1 MTTQTIFL
9 IILAG
14 IIALSVSLFQY
25 FYKGTGY
32 RKRNLLFST
41 LRFLSLFALLVLL
54 INPQVEST
62 TYNTV
67 KPVLAVAVD
76 NSASIA
82 FLEENQKVEQT
93 LLDIRQNK
101 ALNERFDID
110 FYRFGTDLKK
120 LDSLSFNDSRTDL
133 ANPLKTFHSVY
144 KSDYV
149 PLLIT
154 DGNATLGADYEY
166 LSAAYKK
173 QPVYFLAV
181 GDTARYE
188 DIKIERINVN
198 RYAYLNNKFPV
209 EIIASYDGNTEKST
223 QLTVFSGKRKVFSQQ
238 IKFSKTERG
247 QVANFYLPADAVGI
261 RQYKV
266 QLSSLDN
273 EKNTT
278 NNEKNFG
285 VEVIDQQA
293 KVAIVYSYLH
303 PDLGALKKAI
313 SSNKLRDV
321 KLLAIEDFQVGDI
334 PDYELLILFEPNRK
348 FSKLYGT
355 LEKLNKNRFTIA
367 ATATDFN
374 MLNAAQE
381 TFKKNNTNQIDEVR
395 PRLNPNFSAFLLDDM
410 GYADFPP
417 VNSAFGAVTING
429 DTDVLLFKNIGGV
442 ETQDPLLAISDIAGR
457 REVLLLGT
465 GIWQWR
471 AQSFIADQS
480 FEQFDN
486 FIDKLVQYA
495 ISTDKKDK
503 LRLDFESFYYGS
515 QAVMIR
521 AQYVDDNYNFDNRA
535 NLSLSLTNM
544 ESEKVTQVPMVL
556 KTNFYEASLNMLSP
570 GTYDFTATVAGPQ
583 TSASGTFTIIPY
595 DIERQVQNADW
606 PKLKRTAAT
615 TQGMAVT
622 LTDADHIF
630 DSLLKDN
637 RYVSTQQSVKEI
649 VSLIDFKFLLLI
661 IVACLAIEW
670 FTRKYNGLI

>member
-1 MTTQTIFL
+1 MTTQTILL

-14 IIALSVSLFQY
+14 IIALSVSVFQY

-32 RKRNLLFST
+32 RKRNLLFSM

-54 INPQVEST
+54 IDPHVEST
-62 TYNTV
+62 IYTTV

-76 NSASIA
+76 NSASIDY
-82 FLEENQKVEQT
+82 LKEKQQVEQT
-93 LLDIRQNK
+93 LLEIQQNK

-133 ANPLKTFHSVY
+133 ASPLKTFHSVY
-144 KSDYV
+144 KTDYV

-166 LSAAYKK
+166 LSASQK

-181 GDTARYE
+181 GDTSRYE
-188 DIKIERINVN
+188 DIKIDRVNVN

-209 EIIASYDGNTEKST
+209 EIIASYSGTTEKAT
-223 QLTVFSGKRKVFSQQ
+223 QLTVYSGKKKVFSKQ
-238 IKFSKTERG
+238 IKFSNAKSG
-247 QVANFYLPADAVGI
+247 QVVNFYLPADAVGI
-261 RQYKV
+261 KQYTA
-266 QLSSLDN
+266 QLSPLDN
-273 EKNTT
+273 EKNTA

-285 VEVIDQQA
+285 VEIIDQKA
-293 KVAIVYSYLH
+293 KVAIIYSYVH

-313 SSNKLRDV
+313 ENNKLRDV
-321 KLLAIEDFQVGDI
+321 KLLAIEDFQAGDI
-334 PDYELLILFEPNRK
+334 SDYDLLILFEPNRA

-374 MLNAAQE
+374 MLNSVQV
-381 TFKKNNTNQIDEVR
+381 TFRKNNTRQIDEVR
-395 PRLNPNFSAFLLDDM
+395 PRLNTNFSAFLLEDLD
-410 GYADFPP
+410 YADFPP
-417 VNSAFGAVTING
+417 INSAFGPVTLNG
-429 DTDVLLFKNIGGV
+429 DTDVLLYKNIGGV
-442 ETQDPLLAISDIAGR
+442 ETQDPLLAVSEIGGR

-471 AQSFIADQS
+471 AQSFIANQT

-495 ISTDKKDK
+495 ISTDKKER

-515 QAVMIR
+515 QGILIR
-521 AQYVDDNYNFDNRA
+521 AEYVDDNYNFDNRA
-535 NLSLSLTNM
+535 NLSLSLTDT
-544 ESEKVTQVPMVL
+544 ESKRVTQVPMVL
-556 KTNFYEASLNMLSP
+556 KAYFYEANLDMLNS
-570 GTYDFTATVAGPQ
+570 GTYNFTVTVAGEQ

-595 DIERQVQNADW
+595 DIERQAQNADW
-606 PKLKRTAAT
+606 PKLKRTAEAS
-615 TQGMAVT
+615 QGMAVAII
-622 LTDADHIF
+622 DAPRLIKA
-630 DSLLKDN
+630 LLNDN
-637 RYVSTQQSVKEI
+637 RYIPTQQSVKET
-649 VSLIDFKFLLLI
+649 VPLIDFKILLFI
-661 IVACLAIEW
+661 IVACLALEW
-670 FTRKYNGLI
+670 FIRKYNGLI

>member
-9 IILAG
+9 IVLAG

-32 RKRNLLFST
+32 TKRNILFST
-41 LRFLSLFALLVLL
+41 LRFISLFALLVLL
-54 INPQVEST
+54 IDPHFEST

-76 NSASIA
+76 NSASIRY
-82 FLEENQKVEQT
+82 LKEEQQVEQT
-93 LLDIRQNK
+93 LDKIRENK
-101 ALNERFDID
+101 ALNARFDID
-110 FYRFGTDLKK
+110 YYSFGTDLKK

-133 ANPLKTFHSVY
+133 ANPLKTFNSVY
-144 KSDYV
+144 KKDYV

-154 DGNATLGADYEY
+154 DGNATLGANYEY
-166 LSAAYKK
+166 LSASQK

-181 GDTARYE
+181 GDTSRYE
-188 DIKIERINVN
+188 DLKIERVNLN

-209 EIIASYDGNTEKST
+209 EIIASYSGNTEKTT
-223 QLTVFSGKRKVFSQQ
+223 QLTVFSGKKKVFSQQ
-238 IKFSKTERG
+238 IKFSEAESG
-247 QVANFYLPADAVGI
+247 QVVNFYLPAATVGI
-261 RQYKV
+261 KQYKV
-266 QLSSLDN
+266 ELTPLNN

-285 VEVIDQQA
+285 VEVIDQKA

-303 PDLGALKKAI
+303 PDLGALKKTI
-313 SSNKLRDV
+313 ESNKLRDV
-321 KLLAIEDFQVGDI
+321 ELIEIEDFQAGDI
-334 PDYELLILFEPNRK
+334 PDYDLLILFEPNRN
-348 FSKLYGT
+348 FSKLYAT
-355 LEKLNKNRFTIA
+355 LKKLNKNRFTIA
-367 ATATDFN
+367 STATDFN
-374 MLNAAQE
+374 LLNTVQS
-381 TFKKNNTNQIDEVR
+381 TFRKNNTSQIDEVR
-395 PRLNPNFSAFLLDDM
+395 PRLNTNFSAFLLEDL

-417 VNSAFGAVTING
+417 VNSAFGTITLNG
-429 DTDVLLFKNIGGV
+429 DTDVLLYKNISGV
-442 ETQDPLLAISDIAGR
+442 ETQEPLLAISEIEGR

-471 AQSFIADQS
+471 AHSFIENQS

-495 ISTDKKDK
+495 ISTDQKDR

-515 QAVMIR
+515 QGVVIR

-535 NLSLSLTNM
+535 NLFLSLTNT
-544 ESEKVTQVPMVL
+544 ESKKVTQIPMVL
-556 KTNFYEASLNMLSP
+556 KANFYEANLDMLNP
-570 GTYDFTATVAGPQ
+570 ETYDFKVTVAGEP

-595 DIERQVQNADW
+595 NIEKQAQNADW
-606 PKLKRTAAT
+606 PKLKRTAAAS
-615 TQGMAVT
+615 QGMAVT
-622 LTDADHIF
+622 ITDANYLLNT
-630 DSLLKDN
+630 LLKDN
-637 RYVSTQQSVKEI
+637 RFISTQQSVKET
-649 VSLIDFKFLLLI
+649 VPLIDFKILLFI

>member
-1 MTTQTIFL
+1 MITQTILL

-54 INPQVEST
+54 IDPQVEST
-62 TYNTV
+62 TYITV

-76 NSASIA
+76 NSASIDY
-82 FLEENQKVEQT
+82 LEEKQQVEQT
-93 LLDIRQNK
+93 LLEIRQNK
-101 ALNERFDID
+101 ALNKRFDID
-110 FYRFGTDLKK
+110 FYQFGTDLKK
-120 LDSLSFNDSRTDL
+120 LDSLSFIDSRTDL

-144 KSDYV
+144 KTDYV

-166 LSAAYKK
+166 LSASHKK

-181 GDTARYE
+181 GDTSRYE
-188 DIKIERINVN
+188 DIEIERINVN

-209 EIIASYDGNTEKST
+209 EIIASYNGKAEKST

-238 IKFSKTERG
+238 IKFNKTERG
-247 QVANFYLPADAVGI
+247 QVINFYLTADNVGI
-261 RQYKV
+261 KQYKA
-266 QLSSLDN
+266 QLSPLDN
-273 EKNTT
+273 EKNMA

-293 KVAIVYSYLH
+293 RVAIVYSYLH

-313 SSNKLRDV
+313 TSNKLRDV
-321 KLLAIEDFQVGDI
+321 KLLAIEDFQVADI
-334 PDYELLILFEPNRK
+334 PDYDLLILFEPNRN
-348 FSKLYGT
+348 FSKLYST
-355 LEKLNKNRFTIA
+355 VEKLNKNRFTIA
-367 ATATDFN
+367 ATATDFR
-374 MLNAAQE
+374 MLNTAQS
-381 TFKKNNTNQIDEVR
+381 TFSKNNARQIDEVR
-395 PRLNPNFSAFLLDDM
+395 PRLNTNFSAFLLEDM
-410 GYADFPP
+410 GYSDFPP
-417 VNSAFGAVTING
+417 VSSAFGPVTING
-429 DTDVLLFKNIGGV
+429 DTDVLLYKNIGGV
-442 ETQDPLLAISDIAGR
+442 ETQDPLLAISEIAGR

-471 AQSFIADQS
+471 AQSFIANQS

-495 ISTDKKDK
+495 ISTDKKDR

-515 QAVMIR
+515 QGVVIR
-521 AQYVDDNYNFDNRA
+521 AQYVDDTYTFDNRA
-535 NLSLSLTNM
+535 NLSLSLTNT
-544 ESEKVTQVPMVL
+544 ESKKETEVPMVL
-556 KTNFYEASLNMLSP
+556 KANFYEVILDMLNS
-570 GTYDFTATVAGPQ
+570 GTYDFTATVAGER
-583 TSASGTFTIIPY
+583 TSASGTFSIIPY
-595 DIERQVQNADW
+595 DMERQAQNADW
-606 PKLKRTAAT
+606 PKLKRTAEA
-615 TQGMAVT
+615 TQGMAATV
-622 LTDADHIF
+622 TDANQLL

-637 RYVSTQQSVKEI
+637 RYISTQQSAKKS
-649 VSLIDFKFLLLI
+649 VSLIDFKFLLFI
-661 IVACLAIEW
+661 ILACLAIEW